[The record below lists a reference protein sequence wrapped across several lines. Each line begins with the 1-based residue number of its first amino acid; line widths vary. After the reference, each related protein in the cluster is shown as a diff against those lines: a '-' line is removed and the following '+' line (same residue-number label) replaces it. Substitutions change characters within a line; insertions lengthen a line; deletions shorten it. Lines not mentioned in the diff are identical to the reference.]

1 LSEVEDDKS
10 KPKQK
15 VVVPDLQYKARSK
28 TLEHSSQLAEQAKMC
43 QELRLSTEKKILLDE
58 VESDISSFDKE
69 IEDLKND
76 KIKLEY
82 EMKMANM
89 K

>member
-1 LSEVEDDKS
+1 
-10 KPKQK
+10 
-15 VVVPDLQYKARSK
+15 
-28 TLEHSSQLAEQAKMC
+28 MC